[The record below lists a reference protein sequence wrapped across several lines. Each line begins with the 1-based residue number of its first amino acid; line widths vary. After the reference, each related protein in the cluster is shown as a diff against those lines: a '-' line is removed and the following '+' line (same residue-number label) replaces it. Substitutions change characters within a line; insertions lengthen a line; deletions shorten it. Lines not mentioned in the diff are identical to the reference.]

1 MFTLLTNAR
10 VFSPEDLGLCSLLIH
25 ADRIVAVEKD
35 ISLFD
40 GVNEVIDCR
49 GKWVIPASSISMF
62 ILPVAVAKP
71 DLPVGHPP
79 SSCAI

>member
-35 ISLFD
+35 IALFD
-40 GVNEVIDCR
+40 GVKEVIDCR
-49 GKWVIPASSISMF
+49 R
-62 ILPVAVAKP
+62 
-71 DLPVGHPP
+71 
-79 SSCAI
+79 

>member
-35 ISLFD
+35 ISLFN
-40 GVNEVIDCR
+40 GVEEVIDCR
-49 GKWVIPASSISMF
+49 GK
-62 ILPVAVAKP
+62 
-71 DLPVGHPP
+71 
-79 SSCAI
+79 